1 MRAVLGI
8 GEYRVA
14 SEHLQAFEVEEETQD
29 AACVS
34 VLEWVNQRVFS

>member
-8 GEYRVA
+8 GEYR
-14 SEHLQAFEVEEETQD
+14 VEEETQD